1 MKMPPKPKRPCS
13 KPGCPEL
20 TTERYCEKHKAAAS
34 QAMPSRSYAKLYG
47 RRWRKYREQY
57 LALHPLC
64 VCDECKGKEVPLAAD
79 VVDHIKP
86 HKGNYNLFWDPENHQ
101 PMNKRCHD
109 RKTAKEDGGFGH
121 GLYNDC
127 Y

>member
-1 MKMPPKPKRPCS
+1 
-13 KPGCPEL
+13 
-20 TTERYCEKHKAAAS
+20 
-34 QAMPSRSYAKLYG
+34 MPSRSYAKLYG

-64 VCDECKGKEVPLAAD
+64 VCEECLRKEVPLAAN

-86 HKGNYNLFWDPENHQ
+86 HKGDYNLFWDPENHQ

>member
-1 MKMPPKPKRPCS
+1 
-13 KPGCPEL
+13 
-20 TTERYCEKHKAAAS
+20 
-34 QAMPSRSYAKLYG
+34 MPSRSYAKLYG

>member
-13 KPGCPEL
+13 KPGVPGVDDRTLLREAQGSSFTSDAKPLICQTIRTALAKIPG
-20 TTERYCEKHKAAAS
+20 TVPRPPSAMCMRRVFKERGSFGCH
-34 QAMPSRSYAKLYG
+34 
-47 RRWRKYREQY
+47 
-57 LALHPLC
+57 
-64 VCDECKGKEVPLAAD
+64 

-86 HKGNYNLFWDPENHQ
+86 HKGDYNLFWDPENHQ